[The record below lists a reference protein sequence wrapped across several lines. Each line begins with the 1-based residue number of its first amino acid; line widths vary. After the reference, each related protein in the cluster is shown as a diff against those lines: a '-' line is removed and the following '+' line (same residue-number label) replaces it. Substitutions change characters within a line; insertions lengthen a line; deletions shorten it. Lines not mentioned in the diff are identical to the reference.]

1 MQSDGSRVVHCGQTN
16 LTLRLFHLLQSD
28 GSAGLPGPLLGGV
41 QHNMLSDPV
50 LCRFFLK
57 NVTLTVLISH
67 YILSHH
73 QRLRIAF
80 NPHIHFFPIF
90 LT

>member
-16 LTLRLFHLLQSD
+16 LTLRLFHLLQSDGFRVAHCTQTALTLRLFHLLQSD

-50 LCRFFLK
+50 LCRFFLR
-57 NVTLTVLISH
+57 TSP
-67 YILSHH
+67 S
-73 QRLRIAF
+73 QS
-80 NPHIHFFPIF
+80 
-90 LT
+90 